1 MDQLNQEQMLQVKN
15 FISACNSFIK
25 GKFILT
31 DVKLANIL
39 KAIAES
45 ESVYN
50 LLAEHLINFD
60 FNAELKKCCVKNA
73 VEGGSFKLPKEQD
86 AIIPLVF
93 CLLVEID
100 SKRID
105 FDYFLRS
112 QFPYAENQNE
122 QYDRFAQEII
132 APFRD
137 AVADKFGTT
146 VVEEEKKPTKVERNI
161 IDIRIEERQ
170 EELAQIKEEVEEV
183 EEPKT
188 PLQEFCESIIASA
201 QEMLQDLGYVKK
213 ATKRDNVRIVLNA
226 LVRACETQELV
237 IINGL
242 IVALNEIVDNDKIL
256 RYTLEDIKQIFAN
269 FIFKQS

>member
-1 MDQLNQEQMLQVKN
+1 MEQLNQEQALQVKN

-50 LLAEHLINFD
+50 LLAEHMINFD
-60 FNAELKKCCVKNA
+60 FDGELKKCCVKNA
-73 VEGGSFKLPKEQD
+73 VEGGSFKLPKEVD
-86 AIIPLVF
+86 VVIPLVF

-112 QFPYAENQNE
+112 QFPFAENQNE
-122 QYDRFAQEII
+122 QYDRFANDII

-137 AVADKFGTT
+137 AVANKFGASI
-146 VVEEEKKPTKVERNI
+146 VEEEKKPAKPERNI

-170 EELAQIKEEVEEV
+170 EELAHVQEEEEEVEP
-183 EEPKT
+183 EPKT
-188 PLQEFCESIIASA
+188 PLQEFCESITASA
-201 QEMLQDLGYVKK
+201 QEMLQDLGYVRKE
-213 ATKRDNVRIVLNA
+213 TKRDNIRLVLNA
-226 LVRACETQELV
+226 LVKACELQEMVL
-237 IINGL
+237 INGI
-242 IVALNEIVDNDKIL
+242 IVALNEIVGNDKIL
-256 RYTLEDIKQIFAN
+256 RYSLDDIKTTFAN
-269 FIFKQS
+269 YIFKQ